1 MIQRY
6 RVLGQVVPEGER
18 LQPFLAEAYARK
30 LPVLCEC
37 RQGCELPLYIAHRNE
52 RAGPVRAR
60 AMRPPA
66 ITTKPPITSPA
77 WARCAAAR

>member
-18 LQPFLAEAYARK
+18 LQPLLAEAYARK

-37 RQGCELPLYIAHRNE
+37 RPGC
-52 RAGPVRAR
+52 
-60 AMRPPA
+60 
-66 ITTKPPITSPA
+66 
-77 WARCAAAR
+77 